1 MAMRQLGALDS
12 VDPREAWDHEAQDF
26 TPWLAENLDRLA
38 TEIGFNLEL
47 EGTEVHVGS
56 RRADI
61 VARNPE
67 DDSRVLIENQLEHAD
82 LHHLGQVLA
91 YLAGLEAKTVVWI
104 AKGFEDRS
112 SVRSPLAE
120 RAHGRVLRVLSSF
133 TGVIAPEA
141 DLRARSLVNREADG
155 YGLISATLFE
165 LGEAGSVVST
175 EVAV

>member
-1 MAMRQLGALDS
+1 MKLASLYRSLSLGALDS

-82 LHHLGQVLA
+82 LHHLGQVLTRLRLRPTRHVELG
-91 YLAGLEAKTVVWI
+91 LADGLN
-104 AKGFEDRS
+104 GPR
-112 SVRSPLAE
+112 PLLP
-120 RAHGRVLRVLSSF
+120 LR
-133 TGVIAPEA
+133 
-141 DLRARSLVNREADG
+141 REA
-155 YGLISATLFE
+155 AFM
-165 LGEAGSVVST
+165 
-175 EVAV
+175 VARGRWWP

>member
-1 MAMRQLGALDS
+1 MATRQLGALDS

-82 LHHLGQVLA
+82 LHHLGQVL
-91 YLAGLEAKTVVWI
+91 VVCLRN
-104 AKGFEDRS
+104 GFTDCGWPTR
-112 SVRSPLAE
+112 
-120 RAHGRVLRVLSSF
+120 LRNRRFS
-133 TGVIAPEA
+133 GP
-141 DLRARSLVNREADG
+141 DLKAA
-155 YGLISATLFE
+155 
-165 LGEAGSVVST
+165 VSDPRN
-175 EVAV
+175 EP